1 MMSAGDGVK
10 ARAAVRGAVF
20 GLVGVLLAGAAMGAE
35 TSAPVKV
42 VETMHAGMVDVM
54 RTSATTTFEERAAKL
69 GPVVDTAY
77 DLDFMGRKSLGK
89 SFDALS
95 PEDQKRWLDSFHRF
109 MIANY
114 AGRFTSYSGQKFET
128 LGEEPAAQDTVLVR
142 THIVDPGKETVDLAY
157 RLRQQDGTWKII
169 DVYLKGTVSELAL
182 RRSDFTAIL
191 DRQGFPALMANLDAK
206 IADLRAGKV
215 K

>member
-1 MMSAGDGVK
+1 MR
-10 ARAAVRGAVF
+10 ARAMGSWAVG
-20 GLVGVLLAGAAMGAE
+20 GLMALLLASSALAAEPA
-35 TSAPVKV
+35 APVKV
-42 VETMHAGMVDVM
+42 VETMHAGMLDVM
-54 RTSATTTFEERAAKL
+54 RTAATTTFEERAAKL
-69 GPVVDTAY
+69 GPVVETAY

-89 SFDALS
+89 SFDGLS
-95 PEDQKRWLDSFHRF
+95 AEDQKRWLEAFHRF

-128 LGEEPAAQDTVLVR
+128 IGDEPAAQDTVLVR
-142 THIVDPGKETVDLAY
+142 TRLVDPGKESVDLAY
-157 RLRQQDGTWKII
+157 RLRKQDGTWKII

-191 DRQGFPALMANLDAK
+191 DRQGFPALLANLDGK

>member
-1 MMSAGDGVK
+1 MA
-10 ARAAVRGAVF
+10 
-20 GLVGVLLAGAAMGAE
+20 LLLASAAMAAE
-35 TSAPVKV
+35 PTAPVKV
-42 VETMHAGMVDVM
+42 VETMHAGMLDVM
-54 RTSATTTFEERAAKL
+54 RTAATTTFEERAAKL
-69 GPVVDTAY
+69 GPVVETAY

-89 SFDALS
+89 SFDGLS
-95 PEDQKRWLDSFHRF
+95 ADDQKRWLEAFHRF

-128 LGEEPAAQDTVLVR
+128 IGDEPAAQDTVLVR
-142 THIVDPGKETVDLAY
+142 TRLVDPGKESVDLAY
-157 RLRQQDGTWKII
+157 RLRKQDGTWKII

-191 DRQGFPALMANLDAK
+191 DRQGFPALLANLDGK